1 MSQPQPDRERR
12 IKDSAQLKWDTKP
25 RRAPNPRDI
34 DFQTAE
40 IVISNLAVQSGQIGL
55 ASLLDGSDV
64 STQNRLIWGDCLL
77 AAQALLAQG
86 YEGQVAL
93 IYIDPPF
100 KSEEDYS
107 QKVQLTKSA
116 SVHRVPSM
124 LERLAYRDMWVG
136 GIDTYLDMLYPR
148 LQLMKRLL
156 SDQGSIYLHIGSD
169 ASHYVRILMD
179 EIFGLNNHRNDI
191 SWKRFNFHADARRFG
206 RVVDH
211 ILFYTKTDNYFFNPQ
226 FAPYSKEYVADK
238 FVHRGDGERVY
249 RLSDLNPPGGR
260 GPVYEFHGVTRA
272 WRFKKER
279 MLELEAEGYIYAPP
293 GTVPQLKRYL
303 DETRGA
309 AVPDIW
315 TDIPP
320 VNSQARE
327 DTGFD
332 TQKPEA
338 LLERIIAASSQPGD
352 LVADFFLGSGTT
364 AVVAE
369 KLGRRWIGVDFGKT
383 AIQVSRTRLVEAQAK
398 PFVLQN
404 LGNYQR
410 EMIYLTGSRI
420 GEVQRVVLKLYGAE
434 PRSDAID
441 LGLRRADDGAVELVY
456 VGYPDRQ
463 VTARK
468 AEELLQLAERL
479 DGPGYRTV
487 VILGWDYDLNY
498 NADLETRLAHAK
510 PQYRAQLH
518 SRAIPPYIYDYLR
531 QMRDESDVE
540 ALRPKIHFAETPYMR
555 VRARAD
561 GSDRVN
567 ISVERYVVFDV
578 PVANDA
584 EREQVLAAAKDNFAF
599 LIDYWAIDADYDGKT
614 FRSGWQAFRGN
625 GKRPKLVPTSIT
637 LAREGNSR
645 IAVRLVDIFG
655 NDASAIVTTAPAASV
670 RGDEQSRASS
680 QSLSSD
686 KLPLR

>member
-1 MSQPQPDRERR
+1 MSQQSQPERERR

-34 DFQTAE
+34 EFQTAE
-40 IVISNLAVQSGQIGL
+40 LVISNPAVESGQLGL
-55 ASLLDGSDV
+55 ASLLDGGDS

-77 AAQALLAQG
+77 ACQALLAQG
-86 YEGQVAL
+86 YEGRIDL

-100 KSEEDYS
+100 KSDEDYAHEVTLNAR
-107 QKVQLTKSA
+107 Q
-116 SVHRVPSM
+116 SVTRVPSM

-136 GIDTYLDMLYPR
+136 GIDSYLDMLYPR
-148 LQLMKRLL
+148 LQLMRRLL
-156 SDQGSIYLHIGSD
+156 ADHGSLYVHIGPD
-169 ASHYVRILMD
+169 VAAYVKVVLD
-179 EIFGLNNHRNDI
+179 EIFGKDRLKAEIIWQSVTAHNDAKVWGMVHQYI
-191 SWKRFNFHADARRFG
+191 YHYAKSDQPYFDRQFKPLDESYVESHYSYRDADG
-206 RVVDH
+206 RQFQLGD
-211 ILFYTKTDNYFFNPQ
+211 LASPNPR
-226 FAPYSKEYVADK
+226 PNLTYVWRGHEPPPKGWRYSKEKMAELDAAGLIWYPDDK
-238 FVHRGDGERVY
+238 TKRPR
-249 RLSDLNPPGGR
+249 
-260 GPVYEFHGVTRA
+260 
-272 WRFKKER
+272 
-279 MLELEAEGYIYAPP
+279 
-293 GTVPQLKRYL
+293 LKRYL
-303 DETRGA
+303 AERGGA
-309 AVPDIW
+309 IHSIW
-315 TDIPP
+315 NDIPP

-327 DTGFD
+327 DTGYD
-332 TQKPEA
+332 TQKPEE
-338 LLERIIAASSQPGD
+338 LMRRIVSASSKPGD

-383 AIQVSRTRLVEAQAK
+383 GIQVSRSRLVEAQAK

-410 EMIYLTGSRI
+410 EMIYLTGARI

-434 PRSDAID
+434 PRGDFVD
-441 LGLRRADDGAVELVY
+441 LGVRRADDGAVELVY

-479 DGPGYRTV
+479 DGQGYRTV

-510 PQYRAQLH
+510 PPYRAQLH

-531 QMRDESDVE
+531 QMRDESDIE
-540 ALRPKIHFAETPYMR
+540 ALRPKIHFAETPYVR
-555 VRARAD
+555 VRAEPE
-561 GSDRVN
+561 GEDRVTVS
-567 ISVERYVVFDV
+567 IERYVVFDV

-599 LIDYWAIDADYDGKT
+599 LIDYWAVDANYDGQT
-614 FRSGWQAFRGN
+614 FRSRWQAFRGN
-625 GKRPKLVPTSIT
+625 GRRPKTVPTSVT
-637 LAREGNSR
+637 LARQGNGR

-655 NDASAIVTTAPAASV
+655 NDASALVAVSAVVPVGAASTHAK
-670 RGDEQSRASS
+670 R
-680 QSLSSD
+680 
-686 KLPLR
+686 